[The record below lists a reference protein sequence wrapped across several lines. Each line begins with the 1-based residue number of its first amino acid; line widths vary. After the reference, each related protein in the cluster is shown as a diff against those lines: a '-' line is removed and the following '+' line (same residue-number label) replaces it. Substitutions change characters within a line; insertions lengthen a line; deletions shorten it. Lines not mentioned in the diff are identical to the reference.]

1 MDFRDTA
8 LNRLLAELA
17 LRIFAG
23 ACLPGPRVKPLAGVA
38 ALEATTDGKLLLP
51 CPHHQPDEPTK

>member
-17 LRIFAG
+17 LKILAG
-23 ACLPGPRVKPLAGVA
+23 ACLPGPRVKPLAGGGGARSHDGCLAVVA
-38 ALEATTDGKLLLP
+38 LP
-51 CPHHQPDEPTK
+51 PPSTR